1 MAARP
6 PDTLHP
12 NQFAKKGRIDCM
24 KNFKTLSKRGLALFL
39 ALMMCV
45 SLLPATALAA
55 EMAETTH
62 THNED
67 GWTCVETRELTC
79 AYGEHTH
86 DKTCWETSETAI
98 CGLEESEEHT
108 HDAGCY
114 IIPACGMEEHTHDSG
129 CYVPDWDCVEPSE
142 AVKLFLRI
150 VKDIPVEI
158 TVEDEALI
166 SEARSAYDALTVEEQ
181 AIVSV
186 TEALG
191 ILVNAEVAQEA
202 AKAARDEAA
211 AAAEVIQPFVDAVAN
226 IPEISMIT
234 LENFEEVSS
243 YIQDVCYIL
252 YEELLVTEYA
262 GLDKFVAAEA
272 DFLAVVARIE
282 ELAGL
287 QSETLES
294 DPIILTVGVTTT
306 VRGTSTTSY
315 WHSWKITEGSE
326 CVAINSSNSSSVQV
340 TGRSAGEATIEHS
353 YYKGNKKTESFTIIV
368 SGGAVITYKASTGG
382 SVSLASET
390 LEEGKDVQGST
401 ATPSSGYI
409 FRNWTD
415 SAGNVVSTA
424 AKFVPDSIA
433 TATYTA
439 NFVKADA
446 QDAYYYILK
455 PGKDWDTAGDSSN
468 YRDAWYYVGKGT
480 VSGTTASDSG
490 FAQVG
495 SVPNDY
501 PSIEVTEDGE
511 THTYTYDATGSGR
524 DYTYTVE
531 WVRVVSSF
539 GANNGNTSIIDKTCW
554 HVDGIAKLRTPD
566 RATVTFKFQDYNNQ
580 GGFALDQ
587 VGNADAVYRV
597 KVGET
602 VPANK
607 VPSHES
613 TKVVG
618 GVTYTF
624 EGWYTNEACTGAKI
638 TDPSS
643 HPITEDV
650 TFYGKYTARYTVT
663 YDLAGG
669 TSSTAQLSYF
679 NLKADTSTP
688 RIATPTKEGYL
699 FIGWDPEVA
708 NTVTENANY
717 VAQWEPNS
725 YTVSYS
731 VSGDVPA
738 GYTVPEDA
746 TVVHGSRYAVADVP
760 QGQAG
765 EKDGVPGTYSFV
777 GWKDGDEIVTELT
790 NVTEN
795 KTLTGVWTFMADSYA
810 YTVNYYLENTTTKV
824 AESKTVEDQT
834 FGAEVTENA
843 IAVPNYVVE
852 GVRTQTITIGVE
864 NNVINFYYTAD
875 RIGPNGGPDGTPD
888 KYQATV
894 TFTVVNGTW
903 TGGGTTRSTV
913 VTLRNA
919 AGEMAADGTYTL
931 RTGDI
936 PTGTANAGYANGV
949 WGANANPNGAVIDRR
964 GASYELTY
972 APAGTTGPVFPP
984 PDPGPGTDGGTTT
997 IPENPTPLGP
1007 DPDGATTILDEEV
1020 PLANAVGLNITE
1032 HFAYIIGYEDDTVRP
1047 LKNIT
1052 RAEAV
1057 TIFFR
1062 LMEDDYRAANWS
1074 MENPF
1079 SDVNAG
1085 NWHNNAV
1092 STCLK
1097 AGALKRFAQD
1107 AAFLPN
1113 QAITR
1118 AEFASIAA
1126 GFVSGEITGESIGD
1140 FSDTEGHWAAADI
1153 RKAVEAGW
1161 IKGVGGNRFA
1171 PDETITRAEVM
1182 TIVNRMLD
1190 RVPDAE
1196 HMLPD
1201 MKKWLD
1207 NPEDAWYYEAVQEA
1221 TNEHD
1226 YDVDEFGAESWTEI
1240 LEARDWKSLEN
1251 EWANN
1256 GGMSASAE
1264 PVKPEEGAEG
1274 EGEAEDAGSES
1285 EEA

>member
-1 MAARP
+1 
-6 PDTLHP
+6 
-12 NQFAKKGRIDCM
+12 M

-45 SLLPATALAA
+45 SLLPATAMAA
-55 EMAETTH
+55 ELNDLSA
-62 THNED
+62 D
-67 GWTCVETRELTC
+67 GREL
-79 AYGEHTH
+79 
-86 DKTCWETSETAI
+86 I
-98 CGLEESEEHT
+98 CGKEAHSHTEECYETVSDLICGVEESHVHGEDCYAPGEPVLACASDEEGHV
-108 HDAGCY
+108 HMDA
-114 IIPACGMEEHTHDSG
+114 
-129 CYVPDWDCVEPSE
+129 CYVPGERVLRCDKAEGHVHSEDCYTESKSE
-142 AVKLFLRI
+142 TLI
-150 VKDIPVEI
+150 C
-158 TVEDEALI
+158 ALEEHEH
-166 SEARSAYDALTVEEQ
+166 SEECYAPAEQ
-181 AIVSV
+181 E
-186 TEALG
+186 TE
-191 ILVNAEVAQEA
+191 VPE
-202 AKAARDEAA
+202 
-211 AAAEVIQPFVDAVAN
+211 
-226 IPEISMIT
+226 IPEIVIPEGAT
-234 LENFEEVSS
+234 LVDPAWLLAANPNAGKAMLSAWNLFGLVRDN
-243 YIQDVCYIL
+243 YQDVL
-252 YEELLVTEYA
+252 
-262 GLDKFVAAEA
+262 GGNFP
-272 DFLAVVARIE
+272 
-282 ELAGL
+282 
-287 QSETLES
+287 ETL
-294 DPIILTVGVTTT
+294 
-306 VRGTSTTSY
+306 
-315 WHSWKITEGSE
+315 
-326 CVAINSSNSSSVQV
+326 
-340 TGRSAGEATIEHS
+340 
-353 YYKGNKKTESFTIIV
+353 
-368 SGGAVITYKASTGG
+368 
-382 SVSLASET
+382 
-390 LEEGKDVQGST
+390 
-401 ATPSSGYI
+401 
-409 FRNWTD
+409 
-415 SAGNVVSTA
+415 
-424 AKFVPDSIA
+424 
-433 TATYTA
+433 
-439 NFVKADA
+439 
-446 QDAYYYILK
+446 
-455 PGKDWDTAGDSSN
+455 
-468 YRDAWYYVGKGT
+468 
-480 VSGTTASDSG
+480 
-490 FAQVG
+490 
-495 SVPNDY
+495 
-501 PSIEVTEDGE
+501 
-511 THTYTYDATGSGR
+511 
-524 DYTYTVE
+524 
-531 WVRVVSSF
+531 
-539 GANNGNTSIIDKTCW
+539 
-554 HVDGIAKLRTPD
+554 
-566 RATVTFKFQDYNNQ
+566 TF
-580 GGFALDQ
+580 
-587 VGNADAVYRV
+587 
-597 KVGET
+597 VGET
-602 VPANK
+602 VNETVWYEDTQEYDPAVIRVTGDAIIYNGEPVTVYFQGMIEGVDEPETLGISGPTVVQVGNK
-607 VPSHES
+607 ITLYGTRTSWNYNHQWTSSDDNVATVAFNGDSAVVTGVSAGSVTITHRYSSWNKTHEETHTITVEEALLATGIQISGQDTVAEFS
-613 TKVVG
+613 TIKLTASLTPVG
-618 GVTYTF
+618 SSAEVSWSSSNPAVATVDRNGAVTGITAGTVTIIATIIVDGSPLAAIYNVMVTAA
-624 EGWYTNEACTGAKI
+624 EKTNLAEFYYLKTPTSDPASNDTGAWGETIGNGFVNLTGAVFVNNKNCFV
-638 TDPSS
+638 SS
-643 HPITEDV
+643 EPNRVTSWPEGFENGVVPRTSKHWTIIFNAFKGTLGDNSITENDIESITLKPYKISNNDTYHV
-650 TFYGKYTARYTVT
+650 DCQVVIKAKQFATATFYLWDAGSTGYVHQYAETVRTGSNVSAPEIDLPETKIVDGRTYRLVTWHDNHSLNGSAVSFPYTVT
-663 YDLAGG
+663 KNVDFYAK
-669 TSSTAQLSYF
+669 Y
-679 NLKADTSTP
+679 
-688 RIATPTKEGYL
+688 
-699 FIGWDPEVA
+699 V
-708 NTVTENANY
+708 ANY
-717 VAQWEPNS
+717 VVTYNLGGGAWEANPQTIFDAGDQVTVAHTVPTKLGYRFTGWQASEGGSLLMSGSVFTMPEHDVTLTAQWELDEDQKHELT
-725 YTVSYS
+725 YTVKYYQN
-731 VSGDVPA
+731 DV
-738 GYTVPEDA
+738 
-746 TVVHGSRYAVADVP
+746 
-760 QGQAG
+760 QAG
-765 EKDGVPGTYSFV
+765 ETDTVANEFQ
-777 GWKDGDEIVTELT
+777 ILVTEQA
-790 NVTEN
+790 V
-795 KTLTGVWTFMADSYA
+795 TGVNTTPATGYKLDKILVNGEEVNAVPATAVDNTVIEVYFGNRTDLPYM
-810 YTVNYYLENTTTKV
+810 VNYYLENTITPV
-824 AESKTVEDQT
+824 APSKTVENQT
-834 FGAEVTENA
+834 FGASVTENA

-852 GVRTQTITIGVE
+852 GMRTKTITIGVE

-875 RIGPNGGPDGTPD
+875 RIGPNGGSDGTPD

-1097 AGALKRFAQD
+1097 AGALKHFAQD

-1126 GFVSGEITGESIGD
+1126 GFVSDEITGESIGD

-1196 HMLPD
+1196 HMLPN

>member
-1 MAARP
+1 MTDEDQKHELTYTVKYYQNDVQAGET
-6 PDTLHP
+6 DTVANEFQILVTEQAVTGVNTTP
-12 NQFAKKGRIDCM
+12 ATGYKLDKILVNGEEVNA
-24 KNFKTLSKRGLALFL
+24 
-39 ALMMCV
+39 V
-45 SLLPATALAA
+45 PATATDNTVI
-55 EMAETTH
+55 EVYFVTD
-62 THNED
+62 ED
-67 GWTCVETRELTC
+67 QKHELTYTVKYYQNDVQ
-79 AYGEHTH
+79 AGET
-86 DKTCWETSETAI
+86 D
-98 CGLEESEEHT
+98 
-108 HDAGCY
+108 
-114 IIPACGMEEHTHDSG
+114 
-129 CYVPDWDCVEPSE
+129 
-142 AVKLFLRI
+142 
-150 VKDIPVEI
+150 
-158 TVEDEALI
+158 TVANEFQILV
-166 SEARSAYDALTVEEQ
+166 TEQ
-181 AIVSV
+181 AV
-186 TEALG
+186 TGVNTTPATGYKLDK
-191 ILVNAEVAQEA
+191 ILVNG
-202 AKAARDEAA
+202 
-211 AAAEVIQPFVDAVAN
+211 
-226 IPEISMIT
+226 
-234 LENFEEVSS
+234 EEVN
-243 YIQDVCYIL
+243 
-252 YEELLVTEYA
+252 
-262 GLDKFVAAEA
+262 
-272 DFLAVVARIE
+272 AV
-282 ELAGL
+282 
-287 QSETLES
+287 
-294 DPIILTVGVTTT
+294 P
-306 VRGTSTTSY
+306 
-315 WHSWKITEGSE
+315 
-326 CVAINSSNSSSVQV
+326 
-340 TGRSAGEATIEHS
+340 
-353 YYKGNKKTESFTIIV
+353 
-368 SGGAVITYKASTGG
+368 
-382 SVSLASET
+382 
-390 LEEGKDVQGST
+390 
-401 ATPSSGYI
+401 
-409 FRNWTD
+409 
-415 SAGNVVSTA
+415 
-424 AKFVPDSIA
+424 A
-433 TATYTA
+433 TAVD
-439 NFVKADA
+439 N
-446 QDAYYYILK
+446 
-455 PGKDWDTAGDSSN
+455 
-468 YRDAWYYVGKGT
+468 T
-480 VSGTTASDSG
+480 V
-490 FAQVG
+490 
-495 SVPNDY
+495 
-501 PSIEVTEDGE
+501 IEV
-511 THTYTYDATGSGR
+511 Y
-524 DYTYTVE
+524 
-531 WVRVVSSF
+531 F
-539 GANNGNTSIIDKTCW
+539 GN
-554 HVDGIAKLRTPD
+554 RT
-566 RATVTFKFQDYNNQ
+566 
-580 GGFALDQ
+580 
-587 VGNADAVYRV
+587 
-597 KVGET
+597 
-602 VPANK
+602 
-607 VPSHES
+607 
-613 TKVVG
+613 
-618 GVTYTF
+618 
-624 EGWYTNEACTGAKI
+624 
-638 TDPSS
+638 
-643 HPITEDV
+643 
-650 TFYGKYTARYTVT
+650 
-663 YDLAGG
+663 DLP
-669 TSSTAQLSYF
+669 Y
-679 NLKADTSTP
+679 
-688 RIATPTKEGYL
+688 
-699 FIGWDPEVA
+699 
-708 NTVTENANY
+708 
-717 VAQWEPNS
+717 
-725 YTVSYS
+725 
-731 VSGDVPA
+731 
-738 GYTVPEDA
+738 
-746 TVVHGSRYAVADVP
+746 
-760 QGQAG
+760 
-765 EKDGVPGTYSFV
+765 
-777 GWKDGDEIVTELT
+777 
-790 NVTEN
+790 
-795 KTLTGVWTFMADSYA
+795 M
-810 YTVNYYLENTTTKV
+810 VNYYLENTITPV
-824 AESKTVEDQT
+824 APSKTVENQT
-834 FGAEVTENA
+834 FGASVTENA

-852 GVRTQTITIGVE
+852 GMRTKTITIGVE

-875 RIGPNGGPDGTPD
+875 RIGPNGGSDGTPD

-1097 AGALKRFAQD
+1097 AGALKHFAQD

-1126 GFVSGEITGESIGD
+1126 GFVSDEITGESIGD

>member
-1 MAARP
+1 M
-6 PDTLHP
+6 
-12 NQFAKKGRIDCM
+12 
-24 KNFKTLSKRGLALFL
+24 
-39 ALMMCV
+39 
-45 SLLPATALAA
+45 
-55 EMAETTH
+55 
-62 THNED
+62 
-67 GWTCVETRELTC
+67 
-79 AYGEHTH
+79 
-86 DKTCWETSETAI
+86 
-98 CGLEESEEHT
+98 
-108 HDAGCY
+108 
-114 IIPACGMEEHTHDSG
+114 
-129 CYVPDWDCVEPSE
+129 
-142 AVKLFLRI
+142 
-150 VKDIPVEI
+150 
-158 TVEDEALI
+158 
-166 SEARSAYDALTVEEQ
+166 
-181 AIVSV
+181 
-186 TEALG
+186 
-191 ILVNAEVAQEA
+191 
-202 AKAARDEAA
+202 
-211 AAAEVIQPFVDAVAN
+211 
-226 IPEISMIT
+226 
-234 LENFEEVSS
+234 
-243 YIQDVCYIL
+243 
-252 YEELLVTEYA
+252 
-262 GLDKFVAAEA
+262 
-272 DFLAVVARIE
+272 
-282 ELAGL
+282 
-287 QSETLES
+287 
-294 DPIILTVGVTTT
+294 
-306 VRGTSTTSY
+306 
-315 WHSWKITEGSE
+315 
-326 CVAINSSNSSSVQV
+326 
-340 TGRSAGEATIEHS
+340 
-353 YYKGNKKTESFTIIV
+353 
-368 SGGAVITYKASTGG
+368 
-382 SVSLASET
+382 
-390 LEEGKDVQGST
+390 
-401 ATPSSGYI
+401 
-409 FRNWTD
+409 
-415 SAGNVVSTA
+415 
-424 AKFVPDSIA
+424 
-433 TATYTA
+433 
-439 NFVKADA
+439 
-446 QDAYYYILK
+446 
-455 PGKDWDTAGDSSN
+455 
-468 YRDAWYYVGKGT
+468 
-480 VSGTTASDSG
+480 
-490 FAQVG
+490 
-495 SVPNDY
+495 
-501 PSIEVTEDGE
+501 
-511 THTYTYDATGSGR
+511 
-524 DYTYTVE
+524 
-531 WVRVVSSF
+531 
-539 GANNGNTSIIDKTCW
+539 
-554 HVDGIAKLRTPD
+554 
-566 RATVTFKFQDYNNQ
+566 
-580 GGFALDQ
+580 
-587 VGNADAVYRV
+587 
-597 KVGET
+597 
-602 VPANK
+602 
-607 VPSHES
+607 
-613 TKVVG
+613 
-618 GVTYTF
+618 
-624 EGWYTNEACTGAKI
+624 
-638 TDPSS
+638 
-643 HPITEDV
+643 
-650 TFYGKYTARYTVT
+650 
-663 YDLAGG
+663 
-669 TSSTAQLSYF
+669 
-679 NLKADTSTP
+679 
-688 RIATPTKEGYL
+688 
-699 FIGWDPEVA
+699 
-708 NTVTENANY
+708 
-717 VAQWEPNS
+717 
-725 YTVSYS
+725 
-731 VSGDVPA
+731 
-738 GYTVPEDA
+738 
-746 TVVHGSRYAVADVP
+746 
-760 QGQAG
+760 
-765 EKDGVPGTYSFV
+765 TYSFV
-777 GWKDGDEIVTELT
+777 SGTDG
-790 NVTEN
+790 
-795 KTLTGVWTFMADSYA
+795 KTLPATGMPDLPTATEAYDGATVSAPVTSYQPVNETDTDGVVTGTWTFQSWAPDSYTIDGA
-810 YTVNYYLENTTTKV
+810 DVEFVGTWTYEV
-824 AESKTVEDQT
+824 ADMSYSIVQHFIGSD
-834 FGAEVTENA
+834 
-843 IAVPNYVVE
+843 
-852 GVRTQTITIGVE
+852 GVE
-864 NNVINFYYTAD
+864 VGNWLVSAEDATAPYGTVLSTLISGYVDQPADYNSASYVYDTAKVLDSVVTTQKLVANDTVIDLYYDIDTV
-875 RIGPNGGPDGTPD
+875 GPNGGSDGTPD

-984 PDPGPGTDGGTTT
+984 PDPGPGTGGGTTT

-1097 AGALKRFAQD
+1097 AGALKHFAQD

-1126 GFVSGEITGESIGD
+1126 GFVSDEITGESIGD

>member
-1 MAARP
+1 MVCRFRLLLAFLKIAIGQGTT
-6 PDTLHP
+6 D
-12 NQFAKKGRIDCM
+12 KG
-24 KNFKTLSKRGLALFL
+24 K
-39 ALMMCV
+39 
-45 SLLPATALAA
+45 ATA
-55 EMAETTH
+55 
-62 THNED
+62 
-67 GWTCVETRELTC
+67 
-79 AYGEHTH
+79 
-86 DKTCWETSETAI
+86 
-98 CGLEESEEHT
+98 
-108 HDAGCY
+108 
-114 IIPACGMEEHTHDSG
+114 SG
-129 CYVPDWDCVEPSE
+129 QKYSNPNDWGNITYPTDPKYPDD
-142 AVKLFLRI
+142 
-150 VKDIPVEI
+150 
-158 TVEDEALI
+158 
-166 SEARSAYDALTVEEQ
+166 
-181 AIVSV
+181 
-186 TEALG
+186 
-191 ILVNAEVAQEA
+191 
-202 AKAARDEAA
+202 
-211 AAAEVIQPFVDAVAN
+211 
-226 IPEISMIT
+226 
-234 LENFEEVSS
+234 
-243 YIQDVCYIL
+243 IL
-252 YEELLVTEYA
+252 YE
-262 GLDKFVAAEA
+262 
-272 DFLAVVARIE
+272 
-282 ELAGL
+282 
-287 QSETLES
+287 
-294 DPIILTVGVTTT
+294 
-306 VRGTSTTSY
+306 
-315 WHSWKITEGSE
+315 
-326 CVAINSSNSSSVQV
+326 
-340 TGRSAGEATIEHS
+340 
-353 YYKGNKKTESFTIIV
+353 
-368 SGGAVITYKASTGG
+368 
-382 SVSLASET
+382 
-390 LEEGKDVQGST
+390 GK
-401 ATPSSGYI
+401 
-409 FRNWTD
+409 
-415 SAGNVVSTA
+415 
-424 AKFVPDSIA
+424 
-433 TATYTA
+433 
-439 NFVKADA
+439 
-446 QDAYYYILK
+446 
-455 PGKDWDTAGDSSN
+455 N
-468 YRDAWYYVGKGT
+468 YRYA
-480 VSGTTASDSG
+480 
-490 FAQVG
+490 
-495 SVPNDY
+495 
-501 PSIEVTEDGE
+501 EDGTE
-511 THTYTYDATGSGR
+511 PG
-524 DYTYTVE
+524 TYTVR
-531 WVRVVSSF
+531 WTRMVDSD
-539 GANNGNTSIIDKTCW
+539 GANNPDGSSITTNASW
-554 HVDGIAKLRTPD
+554 HLDAIVVLHDEEL
-566 RATVTFKFQDYNNQ
+566 VVVNFQIK
-580 GGFALDQ
+580 GP
-587 VGNADAVYRV
+587 
-597 KVGET
+597 GENRFSQAYLSED
-602 VPANK
+602 VPALYSDVVEGSMLASNRI
-607 VPSHES
+607 PSYGDTNVNGLTWS
-613 TKVVG
+613 
-618 GVTYTF
+618 F
-624 EGWYTNEACTGAKI
+624 SGWYTDEDCKI
-638 TDPSS
+638 PANFTT
-643 HPITEDV
+643 PINNDTV
-650 TFYGKYTARYTVT
+650 FYGKYVENVVTVT
-663 YDLAGG
+663 YDLNGG
-669 TSSTAQLSYF
+669 
-679 NLKADTSTP
+679 NIDGDTNDVVYENQQVGAYTP
-688 RIATPTKEGYL
+688 KLGSVPVREGYK
-699 FIGWDPEVA
+699 FQGWTWSEQEKPTIDLPEMVA
-708 NTVTENANY
+708 GTVTY
-717 VAQWEPNS
+717 TAQWEPDEDQTKELS
-725 YTVSYS
+725 YTVEYYK
-731 VSGDVPA
+731 D
-738 GYTVPEDA
+738 
-746 TVVHGSRYAVADVP
+746 
-760 QGQAG
+760 G
-765 EKDGVPGTYSFV
+765 EKVKADTQTE
-777 GWKDGDEIVTELT
+777 KQIVQVLQPD
-790 NVTEN
+790 
-795 KTLTGVWTFMADSYA
+795 TLTVDKTKINTTDKYYGYKFEKSEPAPIPDTVGNNGVIKVYYVTRTDLT
-810 YTVNYYLENTTTKV
+810 YTVNYYLEGTTTEV
-824 AESKTVEDQT
+824 AESNTVENQT
-834 FGAEVTENA
+834 YGASVTENA

-852 GVRTQTITIGVE
+852 GMRTQTITIGVE
-864 NNVINFYYTAD
+864 DNVINFYYTTD
-875 RIGPNGGPDGTPD
+875 QIGPNGGSDGTPD

-984 PDPGPGTDGGTTT
+984 PDPGPGTGGGTIT

-1097 AGALKRFAQD
+1097 AGALKHFAQD

-1126 GFVSGEITGESIGD
+1126 GFVSDEITGESIGD

>member
-1 MAARP
+1 MT
-6 PDTLHP
+6 DESQKHDLTYTVKYFQ
-12 NQFAKKGRIDCM
+12 NDVQVG
-24 KNFKTLSKRGLALFL
+24 NT
-39 ALMMCV
+39 V
-45 SLLPATALAA
+45 TV
-55 EMAETTH
+55 T
-62 THNED
+62 NEFQ
-67 GWTCVETRELTC
+67 VL
-79 AYGEHTH
+79 
-86 DKTCWETSETAI
+86 
-98 CGLEESEEHT
+98 
-108 HDAGCY
+108 
-114 IIPACGMEEHTHDSG
+114 
-129 CYVPDWDCVEPSE
+129 
-142 AVKLFLRI
+142 
-150 VKDIPVEI
+150 
-158 TVEDEALI
+158 
-166 SEARSAYDALTVEEQ
+166 
-181 AIVSV
+181 V
-186 TEALG
+186 TEQNVTGVNTTPALG
-191 ILVNAEVAQEA
+191 YTLEKILVNGEEVDAVP
-202 AKAARDEAA
+202 AKAA
-211 AAAEVIQPFVDAVAN
+211 N
-226 IPEISMIT
+226 
-234 LENFEEVSS
+234 N
-243 YIQDVCYIL
+243 
-252 YEELLVTEYA
+252 TE
-262 GLDKFVAAEA
+262 
-272 DFLAVVARIE
+272 
-282 ELAGL
+282 
-287 QSETLES
+287 
-294 DPIILTVGVTTT
+294 
-306 VRGTSTTSY
+306 
-315 WHSWKITEGSE
+315 
-326 CVAINSSNSSSVQV
+326 
-340 TGRSAGEATIEHS
+340 
-353 YYKGNKKTESFTIIV
+353 
-368 SGGAVITYKASTGG
+368 
-382 SVSLASET
+382 
-390 LEEGKDVQGST
+390 
-401 ATPSSGYI
+401 
-409 FRNWTD
+409 
-415 SAGNVVSTA
+415 
-424 AKFVPDSIA
+424 
-433 TATYTA
+433 
-439 NFVKADA
+439 
-446 QDAYYYILK
+446 
-455 PGKDWDTAGDSSN
+455 
-468 YRDAWYYVGKGT
+468 
-480 VSGTTASDSG
+480 
-490 FAQVG
+490 
-495 SVPNDY
+495 
-501 PSIEVTEDGE
+501 IEV
-511 THTYTYDATGSGR
+511 
-524 DYTYTVE
+524 
-531 WVRVVSSF
+531 
-539 GANNGNTSIIDKTCW
+539 
-554 HVDGIAKLRTPD
+554 
-566 RATVTFKFQDYNNQ
+566 
-580 GGFALDQ
+580 
-587 VGNADAVYRV
+587 
-597 KVGET
+597 
-602 VPANK
+602 
-607 VPSHES
+607 
-613 TKVVG
+613 
-618 GVTYTF
+618 
-624 EGWYTNEACTGAKI
+624 
-638 TDPSS
+638 
-643 HPITEDV
+643 
-650 TFYGKYTARYTVT
+650 
-663 YDLAGG
+663 
-669 TSSTAQLSYF
+669 
-679 NLKADTSTP
+679 
-688 RIATPTKEGYL
+688 
-699 FIGWDPEVA
+699 
-708 NTVTENANY
+708 
-717 VAQWEPNS
+717 
-725 YTVSYS
+725 
-731 VSGDVPA
+731 
-738 GYTVPEDA
+738 
-746 TVVHGSRYAVADVP
+746 
-760 QGQAG
+760 
-765 EKDGVPGTYSFV
+765 
-777 GWKDGDEIVTELT
+777 
-790 NVTEN
+790 
-795 KTLTGVWTFMADSYA
+795 
-810 YTVNYYLENTTTKV
+810 
-824 AESKTVEDQT
+824 
-834 FGAEVTENA
+834 
-843 IAVPNYVVE
+843 
-852 GVRTQTITIGVE
+852 
-864 NNVINFYYTAD
+864 YYTAD

-984 PDPGPGTDGGTTT
+984 PDPGPGTGGGTTT

-1097 AGALKRFAQD
+1097 AGALKHFAQD